1 MLHTVLSVLGFRD
14 QGVQLIQVG
23 SHFLVEIELLRLH
36 AAVRG
41 RIRDGLIR
49 RLHRHH
55 LVVRGFWFLLI
66 FLLFR
71 VGIRLLGLVAR
82 RSAARMYLPLEQCSQ
97 AAANCL
103 RNSLFHTQALLSLS
117 LSLYLS
123 R

>member
-23 SHFLVEIELLRLH
+23 SHFLAEIDLLRLY

-41 RIRDGLIR
+41 RIRDGLVR

-55 LVVRGFWFLLI
+55 LVVHGFWLLLI

-97 AAANCL
+97 AAANIL

-117 LSLYLS
+117 LYLS